1 MVKIMDINEYKKIVD
16 GILPKRIKLKKLLIT
31 FIVGGLIGLIGQLL
45 IMIYSKINFI
55 NNNDDCSYMM
65 ITLILIS
72 SILTGLGV
80 MDDLIEKFG
89 AGLIIPITGFAH
101 STTSSA
107 MEYKK
112 EGLVFGIGSNIFK
125 LSGYVILYG
134 IISSHIVSIIKIIIF
149 GG

>member
-1 MVKIMDINEYKKIVD
+1 MDINEYKKIVD

-55 NNNDDCSYMM
+55 NNNDACSYMM

-125 LSGYVILYG
+125 LSGSVILYG

>member
-1 MVKIMDINEYKKIVD
+1 MDINEYKKIVD

-55 NNNDDCSYMM
+55 NNNDACSYMM

-72 SILTGLGV
+72 SILTVLGV

-125 LSGYVILYG
+125 LSGSVILYG
-134 IISSHIVSIIKIIIF
+134 IISSHIVTIIKIIIF